1 MDYAPLQYNKVTL
14 LEPVNLGHSQAG
26 FTQQQGEKHGCEL
39 KTFCPLVSLIHLY
52 LDLYELRFSYLEKLS
67 DDRKTPE

>member
-1 MDYAPLQYNKVTL
+1 MMDYAPLQYNKVTL

-39 KTFCPLVSLIHLY
+39 KTFCSLVSLIHLC
-52 LDLYELRFSYLEKLS
+52 LDLYELGLQLLGKII
-67 DDRKTPE
+67 